1 MYFIAC
7 NLYQLYLNRISFDK
21 LIDRIILIY
30 SVHITVVSILLQKKK
45 IVATVRRLAEVVIE
59 EEQARSKDTYAN
71 VSFERGKGR
80 EGKIDLCWIAR
91 HRRVRVT
98 PAGKGD

>member
-1 MYFIAC
+1 M
-7 NLYQLYLNRISFDK
+7 
-21 LIDRIILIY
+21 
-30 SVHITVVSILLQKKK
+30 VSILLQKK